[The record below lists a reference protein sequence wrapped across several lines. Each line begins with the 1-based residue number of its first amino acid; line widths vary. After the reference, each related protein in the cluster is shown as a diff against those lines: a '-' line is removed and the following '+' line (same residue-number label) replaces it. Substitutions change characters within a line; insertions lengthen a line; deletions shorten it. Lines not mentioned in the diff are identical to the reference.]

1 MSLIEQAAKRLEQLR
16 NAGIDLGEGAA
27 SKPHAPAASGGQGNH
42 RLSELEARL
51 RDEPESKERSSDRG
65 AAAKHPLRGEPP
77 HSQPPPVEHSRRIA
91 IDLAQL
97 AAAGLV
103 TPDAPRAQIAD
114 EFRVIKRPLLANAQR
129 HAGGPGAAANMIM
142 VTSALAGEG
151 KTFSAVNLA
160 MSIAMELDN
169 TVLLVDA
176 DVANPTLPSV
186 LHFSSPKGML
196 DVLTDRQIGLPDVLL
211 RTNVPKLSILPAGTP
226 HRRATELL
234 ASEAMERL
242 IAEIANRYADR
253 IVVFDAPP
261 LLPTTESRALAA
273 HMGQI
278 VVVVEADRTTHSAL
292 KQALATIES
301 CPIVMTMLNKAAR
314 SEVGS
319 YYGYRGYGYGE

>member
-16 NAGIDLGEGAA
+16 NAGIDVDDGRRSVLRVPTVEGADKRA
-27 SKPHAPAASGGQGNH
+27 APPEALVREREAREPSPALAELRGPGESAEPPAAYP
-42 RLSELEARL
+42 LAR
-51 RDEPESKERSSDRG
+51 
-65 AAAKHPLRGEPP
+65 
-77 HSQPPPVEHSRRIA
+77 QQSRKVA
-91 IDLAQL
+91 IDLAHL
-97 AAAGLV
+97 AAAGMV
-103 TPDAPRAQIAD
+103 TPDAPRSQVAD

-129 HAGGPGAAANMIM
+129 RSAVPAANANLIM

-151 KTFSAVNLA
+151 KTFTAVNLA

-186 LHFSSPKGML
+186 LRFQPAKGLL
-196 DVLTDRQIGLPDVLL
+196 DVLTDPVNQLSDVLL
-211 RTNVPKLSILPAGTP
+211 RTNVPKLSVLPAGTP

-242 IAEIANRYADR
+242 VAEIANRYADR
-253 IVVFDAPP
+253 ILIFDAPP
-261 LLPTTESRALAA
+261 LLPTTESRVLAN

-278 VVVVEADRTTHSAL
+278 VVVVEADKTSHGAL

-301 CPIVMTMLNKAAR
+301 CPIVMTVLNKAAR
-314 SEVGS
+314 SDVGS

>member
-16 NAGIDLGEGAA
+16 NAGVDLEERKTTPRSMPGA
-27 SKPHAPAASGGQGNH
+27 SPGDVRGQTPDAPT
-42 RLSELEARL
+42 RELESRARSAEL
-51 RDEPESKERSSDRG
+51 AARHAARPEPTPSG
-65 AAAKHPLRGEPP
+65 PTQL
-77 HSQPPPVEHSRRIA
+77 SRRVS

-103 TPDAPRAQIAD
+103 TPDAPRSQIAD

-129 HAGGPGAAANMIM
+129 RSPAPGPSPNMIM

-176 DVANPTLPSV
+176 DVANPTLPEV
-186 LHFSSPKGML
+186 LRFSSPKGLMN
-196 DVLTDRQIGLPDVLL
+196 VLTDPAIRLPDVLL
-211 RTNVPKLSILPAGTP
+211 RTNVPKLTILPAGAP

-242 IAEIANRYADR
+242 IADVANRYADR
-253 IVVFDAPP
+253 IVIFDAPP
-261 LLPTTESRALAA
+261 LLPTTESRVLAA

-278 VVVVEADRTTHSAL
+278 VVVVEADRTSHSAL

-301 CPIVMTMLNKAAR
+301 CPIVMTMLNKATR
-314 SEVGS
+314 SDVGS
-319 YYGYRGYGYGE
+319 YYGYRGYGYGG